1 MPGGPLFWGSILVR
15 SVRIGGPFWGSILV
29 PVVRFGAP
37 FSASFLDLLW
47 LRGASVLDLL
57 WLPGPRFWTSS
68 GFGPALASGGSFL
81 NLRWLP
87 GARFWASIGFGGSF
101 LDVLLRVR
109 AWTFAPYHF
118 RIPLYMFQVIKPS
131 LFASLAFV
139 FPFAPPSTSR
149 TRTAS

>member
-37 FSASFLDLLW
+37 FSGASFLD
-47 LRGASVLDLL
+47 
-57 WLPGPRFWTSS
+57 
-68 GFGPALASGGSFL
+68 
-81 NLRWLP
+81 LRWLP

-131 LFASLAFV
+131 
-139 FPFAPPSTSR
+139 PIC
-149 TRTAS
+149 

>member
-29 PVVRFGAP
+29 PVVLFGAP
-37 FSASFLDLLW
+37 FSGASFLDLLW
-47 LRGASVLDLL
+47 
-57 WLPGPRFWTSS
+57 FWTS
-68 GFGPALASGGSFL
+68 GGSVL

-131 LFASLAFV
+131 
-139 FPFAPPSTSR
+139 PIC
-149 TRTAS
+149 

>member
-1 MPGGPLFWGSILVR
+1 MPGGPLFWGSILAR
-15 SVRIGGPFWGSILV
+15 SVGIGGPFWGSILV

-37 FSASFLDLLW
+37 FSGASFLDLLW

-57 WLPGPRFWTSS
+57 WLPGPQFWTSS

-101 LDVLLRVR
+101 LDVLLRAR

-131 LFASLAFV
+131 
-139 FPFAPPSTSR
+139 PIC
-149 TRTAS
+149 

>member
-29 PVVRFGAP
+29 PVVLFGAP
-37 FSASFLDLLW
+37 FSGASFFGPPLASGGFGFGPPLAS
-47 LRGASVLDLL
+47 GASVLDLL
-57 WLPGPRFWTSS
+57 WFWTS
-68 GFGPALASGGSFL
+68 GGSVL

-131 LFASLAFV
+131 
-139 FPFAPPSTSR
+139 PIC
-149 TRTAS
+149 

>member
-29 PVVRFGAP
+29 PVVLFGAP
-37 FSASFLDLLW
+37 FSGASF
-47 LRGASVLDLL
+47 LDLL

-68 GFGPALASGGSFL
+68 GFGPALASGGSVL

-131 LFASLAFV
+131 
-139 FPFAPPSTSR
+139 PIC
-149 TRTAS
+149 